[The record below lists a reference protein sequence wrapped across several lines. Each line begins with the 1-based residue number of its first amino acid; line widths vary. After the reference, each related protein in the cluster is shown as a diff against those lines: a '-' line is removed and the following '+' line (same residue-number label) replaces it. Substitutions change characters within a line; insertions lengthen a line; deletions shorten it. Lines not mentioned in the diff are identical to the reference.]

1 MEMRYEIRD
10 HDGSKRIIE
19 LNPSIS
25 LQDFFVVLCCNY
37 ELAARFILD
46 WHASDSL
53 AALKFIAALLT
64 TVRKDLKL
72 MDSWLSP
79 KNPSTTALHSP
90 GSSVCRVALLR
101 FCELL
106 HESPVLIKA
115 IKDDV
120 NYSNTAEGYDLFAH
134 RENNIIALTRGT
146 SWEAKGFRDPQ
157 PIPIH
162 IRERYYQQ
170 CRNDRQ
176 KERERIEQEEIA
188 RKEAKA
194 KKSAEHLQAG
204 LRKNQQNKIKSD
216 ERKLLRERILSL
228 PLIDQVIELAT
239 NTDYP
244 VQVFPI
250 VPRCITKDII
260 ASLTVDQRCKLI
272 DRIVG
277 RWENDWVALRQMIEA
292 VNNANNLETDY
303 GSS

>member
-10 HDGSKRIIE
+10 PDGSKRIIE
-19 LNPSIS
+19 LNSSIS

-37 ELAARFILD
+37 ELAARYILD

-53 AALKFIAALLT
+53 AAFKFVAALLT
-64 TVRKDLKL
+64 AVRKDLRL

-79 KNPSTTALHSP
+79 KNPATTLLHSP

-106 HESPVLIKA
+106 YESPALIKA
-115 IKDDV
+115 IKEDAD
-120 NYSNTAEGYDLFAH
+120 YSNMTEGYDLFSH
-134 RENNIIALTRGT
+134 RENSIIALTRGT
-146 SWEAKGFRDPQ
+146 SWEAKGFCDPE

-170 CRNDRQ
+170 CRIDQQ
-176 KERERIEQEEIA
+176 KERERREQEEIA

-194 KKSAEHLQAG
+194 KNSAERLQAG

-216 ERKLLRERILSL
+216 EKKLFRERMLLL

-244 VQVFPI
+244 VQVFPV
-250 VPRCITKDII
+250 VPRCITKNII
-260 ASLTVDQRCKLI
+260 ASLTVEQRCKLI
-272 DRIVG
+272 NRIIG
-277 RWENDWVALRQMIEA
+277 RRENDWVALRQMIEA
-292 VNNANNLETDY
+292 VNNANNLDTDK

>member
-1 MEMRYEIRD
+1 MEMRYESRD

-19 LNPSIS
+19 LNSAIS

-46 WHASDSL
+46 WHTSDSL

-64 TVRKDLKL
+64 AVRKDLNL

-79 KNPSTTALHSP
+79 KNPATTSLHSP

-106 HESPVLIKA
+106 YESPALIRA
-115 IKDDV
+115 IKEDA
-120 NYSNTAEGYDLFAH
+120 NYSNTTEGYDFFSH
-134 RENNIIALTRGT
+134 RENSVIALTRGT

-170 CRNDRQ
+170 CRIDQQ
-176 KERERIEQEEIA
+176 KEQERREQEEIE

-194 KKSAEHLQAG
+194 KKSAERLQVG
-204 LRKNQQNKIKSD
+204 LRENQQNKIKSN
-216 ERKLLRERILSL
+216 ERKLFRERILSL

-244 VQVFPI
+244 VQVFPTA
-250 VPRCITKDII
+250 PRRITKDII
-260 ASLTVDQRCKLI
+260 ASLTVDQRRKLI
-272 DRIVG
+272 DRII
-277 RWENDWVALRQMIEA
+277 RRRENDWIALRQMVEA
-292 VNNANNLETDY
+292 VNNANNLETD
-303 GSS
+303 